1 MTPSPGKKPASAPEA
16 RGGAR
21 RRCFVTRREADRA
34 ALIRFVLDPEG
45 RVVPDVAGRLP
56 GRGLWLSA
64 TRDVVNTA
72 VGKGL
77 FAKGFRK
84 AAAAAPDLADEVE
97 RLLARRCLDC
107 LGLARRAGA
116 VFVGAEKVRA
126 ALAAGQVG
134 ALAIAADAAPDGR
147 RRMIARAGGKAGTGA
162 EGGAARS
169 GATEDGA
176 GKDGAPDECGGSAVP
191 VIEMFSAAELGAA
204 LGRDHA
210 VHVALRKGRLAARFV
225 AEARRL
231 GGFRPTG
238 GGHGAGPPEGKEC

>member
-1 MTPSPGKKPASAPEA
+1 MTPRPGKKPANAPEP
-16 RGGAR
+16 RGVAR

-34 ALIRFVLDPEG
+34 ALVRFVLDPEG
-45 RVVPDVAGRLP
+45 RVVPDLAGRLP

-84 AAAAAPDLADEVE
+84 AAVAGPDLADAVE

-107 LGLARRAGA
+107 LGLARRGGA
-116 VFVGAEKVRA
+116 VFAGAEKVGA
-126 ALAAGQVG
+126 ALAAGWVG
-134 ALAIAADAAPDGR
+134 ALAVASDAAPDGR
-147 RRMIARAGGKAGTGA
+147 RRMIAKAGHGVARGA
-162 EGGAARS
+162 
-169 GATEDGA
+169 EDGA
-176 GKDGAPDECGGSAVP
+176 AGECDEVAMP
-191 VIEMFSAAELGAA
+191 VIETFSAAELGAA

-210 VHVALRKGRLAARFV
+210 VYVALRKGRLAARFV

-238 GGHGAGPPEGKEC
+238 GGHVAGPSEGKEC

>member
-1 MTPSPGKKPASAPEA
+1 MTPRPGKKPASAPEQ

-21 RRCFVTRREADRA
+21 RRCLVTRREADRA
-34 ALIRFVLDPEG
+34 TLVRFVLDPEG

-84 AAAAAPDLADEVE
+84 AAVAGPDLADEVE

-107 LGLARRAGA
+107 LGLARRGGA
-116 VFVGAEKVRA
+116 VFAGTEKVRA
-126 ALAAGQVG
+126 ALAAGRVG
-134 ALAIAADAAPDGR
+134 ALVIAADAAPDGR
-147 RRMIARAGGKAGTGA
+147 RRMTAKAGHGRGTGSGEA
-162 EGGAARS
+162 GAR
-169 GATEDGA
+169 
-176 GKDGAPDECGGSAVP
+176 DEAAVP
-191 VIEMFSAAELGAA
+191 VIETFSAAELGAA

-210 VHVALRKGRLAARFV
+210 VYVALRKGRLAARFV
-225 AEARRL
+225 VEARRL
-231 GGFRPTG
+231 DGFRPTD
-238 GGHGAGPPEGKEC
+238 GGHVAEPSEGKEC